1 MIDAIVSGMSMIVLR
16 TGYLLW
22 VLTCIPDSAMSQAAR
37 SRPREAAINSHPY
50 R

>member
-1 MIDAIVSGMSMIVLR
+1 VLR

-37 SRPREAAINSHPY
+37 SRPRRAGTPRVCRY
-50 R
+50 L

>member
-1 MIDAIVSGMSMIVLR
+1 MIVLR

-37 SRPREAAINSHPY
+37 SRPAVPQLMPTHTDKAG
-50 R
+50 

>member
-1 MIDAIVSGMSMIVLR
+1 MSMIVLR

-37 SRPREAAINSHPY
+37 SRPREAAINPHPY